1 MISISM
7 VLWKRILITWEMCKK
22 SNKKKSSRSS
32 FLGLKTGMFQL
43 NEVFVYPLLCT
54 IQDHCYLKIYNL
66 EVSSGVYIFNSS
78 GGF

>member
-1 MISISM
+1 M
-7 VLWKRILITWEMCKK
+7 VLWKRFLIAWEMCKK
-22 SNKKKSSRSS
+22 SKKSKKKKSSRSS

-66 EVSSGVYIFNSS
+66 EVS
-78 GGF
+78 